1 MHYGTKETRIQTNIK
16 YKVDYWYATKNEV
29 FKEYF
34 VTNYYHT
41 YNARPKSYRYLSTL

>member
-1 MHYGTKETRIQTNIK
+1 MHYGTKETRIQTKIK
-16 YKVDYWYATKNEV
+16 CKIDYATKNEV

-41 YNARPKSYRYLSTL
+41 

>member
-16 YKVDYWYATKNEV
+16 CKIDYATKNEV
-29 FKEYF
+29 FEEYF

-41 YNARPKSYRYLSTL
+41 